1 LNKRYIQAEKSKF
14 ICFFEESANALDEKG
29 LSSMFIKLKKK
40 INAEHKG
47 KILSDNFSFHSLR
60 LKFIITLINS
70 GQPIKKISTIV
81 GHASIAM
88 TERMCYHYT
97 DEEKLVTISNLS
109 FGRSI
114 ENTLK

>member
-1 LNKRYIQAEKSKF
+1 
-14 ICFFEESANALDEKG
+14 DEKV

-40 INAEHKG
+40 INAEHKR

-60 LKFIITLINS
+60 HKFITTLINS
-70 GQPIKKISTIV
+70 GQSVKKISEIV

-88 TERMCYHYT
+88 TERMYYHYT

-109 FGRSI
+109 FGKDI